1 MSNPTGPASPTTPRL
16 LVSGSR
22 EVAGL
27 IHQQALD
34 TAHMAL
40 CVMRRMLGVP
50 AGTPVI
56 LDHGGARG
64 ADAVFADAA
73 AGPGRTW
80 WSPRSHPAQ
89 WDTHCFDPAQIPAHS
104 VVGVCPPSHQG
115 AARCRMAGHRRN
127 AEMIALG
134 PQALLAWPMHSKQE
148 VSARQGKSNS
158 RGTWAQIEIA
168 RKAGVPA
175 VVLWTGTPDRP
186 TEARLTWSGIAV
198 TTDRAT
204 GAYMARQT
212 WLAPLV
218 QTTGANNRWV
228 PLEEAWQ
235 LTLR

>member
-1 MSNPTGPASPTTPRL
+1 MSSPVASQPRL

-34 TAHMAL
+34 TAHKAL
-40 CVMRRMLGVP
+40 TVVRRMLEVP
-50 AGTPVI
+50 AGTQVI

-64 ADAVFADAA
+64 ADTVFANAA
-73 AGPGRTW
+73 AGPGRARW
-80 WSPRSHPAQ
+80 HPRAHPAQ

-104 VVGVCPPSHQG
+104 VVGACPPSHRN
-115 AARCRMAGHRRN
+115 ATRCRMAGHRRN

-134 PQALLAWPMHSKQE
+134 PKLLLAWPMHSKQE
-148 VSARQGKSNS
+148 VSAARGGSNS

-186 TEARLTWSGIAV
+186 TEPRLTWPGTAV

-204 GAYMARQT
+204 GAYMDRQK

-228 PLEEAWQ
+228 PLEQAWR